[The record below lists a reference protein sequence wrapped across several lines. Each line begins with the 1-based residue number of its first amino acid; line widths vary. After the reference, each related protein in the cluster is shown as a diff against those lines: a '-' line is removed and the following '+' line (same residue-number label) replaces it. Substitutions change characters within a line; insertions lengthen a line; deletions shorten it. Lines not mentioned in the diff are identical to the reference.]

1 MSAYFEQL
9 CAAMKMLSE
18 HPRSI
23 FMGQAVAQVGTSMSG
38 TFRDVPREKLL
49 ELPVFED
56 CQLGM
61 ATGMSLNG
69 DLPVCCYPRINFLLL
84 AMSQLVLHLDAIPRY
99 STYRPK
105 VIIRTA
111 IATDQPLD
119 PGPQHVG
126 DFSQA
131 LQMMLKTVNVEV
143 LDGAEQIVPLY
154 RAAMER
160 EGSSLMIERLDKY
173 G

>member
-23 FMGQAVAQVGTSMSG
+23 FMGQAVAQPGTSMSG

-49 ELPVFED
+49 ELPVLED
-56 CQLGM
+56 CQMGM

-69 DLPVCCYPRINFLLL
+69 DLPICCYPRINFMLL
-84 AMSQLVLHLDAIPRY
+84 AMSQLVLHLDALPRY
-99 STYRPK
+99 SAYRPK

-111 IATDQPLD
+111 VATDNPLD

-126 DFSQA
+126 DYSNAFR
-131 LQMMLKTVNVEV
+131 LMLKNVVVVNVES
-143 LDGAEQIVPLY
+143 DKAIVPLY

-160 EGSSLMIERLDKY
+160 EGSTLLIERLARY